1 MVSAVHIVDRIAG
14 INQYLDRYQ
23 DYLDSQAPESHSSKA
38 YVLQGG
44 IKGWKALYTGENDLV
59 DYD

>member
-1 MVSAVHIVDRIAG
+1 MISEI
-14 INQYLDRYQ
+14 LDRYQ
-23 DYLDSQAPESHSSKA
+23 DYLDSQSPDSHSSKA

-44 IKGWKALYTGENDLV
+44 IKGWKAKYTGENDLV